1 MPKLTW
7 DEVGERF
14 YETGVDHGVLFVMDK
29 NAQYKKGVNWDGLT
43 SVDESPDGAEAN
55 DIYADNIKY
64 LSLTSAEN
72 FKATINAYQSPEE
85 FDVCDGSASLAK
97 GVTVSQQSRR
107 AFGFSY
113 RSKIGN
119 DVVGDDYGYIIHLVY
134 NAKCAPSQRTRST
147 TNDSPEAV
155 ELGWEVT
162 TTPVTIKANDPE
174 TGLPYKPTAHIQINS
189 TLVDADKLAS
199 FLDILYG
206 TDGGDPTYDAV
217 QNPTPD
223 SYNEVTP
230 ELGANP
236 QALGWYERSG
246 EGTTQDPYVYTLSTD
261 TTVDGEKTYYEKTA
275 GDNPKA
281 LGWYEKTGET
291 TYALSNDTSVDESKT
306 YYEKTEDTGTEAT
319 LLSPDEVY
327 AHFNSVG

>member
-1 MPKLTW
+1 MAKLTW

-14 YETGVDHGVLFVMDK
+14 YETGVDHGVLYVMNK
-29 NAQYKKGVNWDGLT
+29 NAQYNKGVNWDGLT

-107 AFGFSY
+107 SFGFSY

-155 ELGWEVT
+155 ELSWEVS
-162 TTPVTIKANDPE
+162 TTPVTIAATDPE
-174 TGLPYKPTAHIQINS
+174 TGLPYKPTAHLQINS
-189 TLVDADKLAS
+189 TLVDNTPTYTAVTPEGTENPHNEGWYERSGSEGSYVYTLSADTTVDDQKTYYSRTKGKLEA
-199 FLDILYG
+199 LEDILYG
-206 TDGGDPTYDAV
+206 TDDSDPTL
-217 QNPTPD
+217 P
-223 SYNEVTP
+223 
-230 ELGANP
+230 
-236 QALGWYERSG
+236 
-246 EGTTQDPYVYTLSTD
+246 
-261 TTVDGEKTYYEKTA
+261 
-275 GDNPKA
+275 
-281 LGWYEKTGET
+281 
-291 TYALSNDTSVDESKT
+291 
-306 YYEKTEDTGTEAT
+306 
-319 LLSPDEVY
+319 SPDEIY
-327 AHFNSVG
+327 AMFNS

>member
-1 MPKLTW
+1 MAKLTW

-14 YETGVDHGVLFVMDK
+14 YETGVDHGVLYVMNK
-29 NAQYKKGVNWDGLT
+29 NAQYNKGVNWDGLT

-107 AFGFSY
+107 SFGFSY

-155 ELGWEVT
+155 ELSWEVS
-162 TTPVTIKANDPE
+162 TTPVTIAATDPE
-174 TGLPYKPTAHIQINS
+174 TGLPFKPTAHLQINS
-189 TLVDADKLAS
+189 TLVD
-199 FLDILYG
+199 
-206 TDGGDPTYDAV
+206 
-217 QNPTPD
+217 NTP
-223 SYNEVTP
+223 SYTAATP
-230 ELGANP
+230 EGTENP
-236 QALGWYERSG
+236 HNEGWYERSG
-246 EGTTQDPYVYTLSTD
+246 SEGSYVYTLSAD
-261 TTVDGEKTYYEKTA
+261 TTVDDQKTYYIKTK
-275 GDNPKA
+275 GKLEA
-281 LGWYEKTGET
+281 LEDILYG
-291 TYALSNDTSVDESKT
+291 
-306 YYEKTEDTGTEAT
+306 TEDSDPT
-319 LLSPDEVY
+319 LPSPDEIY
-327 AHFNSVG
+327 AMFNS

>member
-1 MPKLTW
+1 MSRLNW
-7 DEVGERF
+7 DEVGKRF
-14 YETGVDHGVLFVMDK
+14 YETGVDRGVLYVMDK
-29 NAQYKKGVNWDGLT
+29 TAQYKDGVNWDGLT

-119 DVVGDDYGYIIHLVY
+119 DVQGDDYGYIIHLVY
-134 NAKCAPSQRTRST
+134 NCKCSPSQRTRST

-162 TTPVTIKANDPE
+162 TTPVTINAIDPE
-174 TGLPYKPTAHIQINS
+174 TEMPYKPTAHIQINS
-189 TLVDADKLAS
+189 TMITKKQLEDLEDIIYGCDAAE
-199 FLDILYG
+199 
-206 TDGGDPTYDAV
+206 AV
-217 QNPTPD
+217 
-223 SYNEVTP
+223 YAAVTP
-230 ELGANP
+230 QSGANP
-236 QALGWYERSG
+236 KTEGWYERT
-246 EGTTQDPYVYTLSTD
+246 GTGTAQDPYVYTETTD
-261 TTVDGEKTYYEKTA
+261 TSVDSEKTYYELKSPAKTA
-275 GDNPKA
+275 KNP
-281 LGWYEKTGET
+281 
-291 TYALSNDTSVDESKT
+291 
-306 YYEKTEDTGTEAT
+306 T
-319 LLSPDEVY
+319 LPSPDEIY
-327 AHFNSVG
+327 AMFNS

>member
-1 MPKLTW
+1 MGKLTW

-14 YETGVDHGVLFVMDK
+14 YETGVDHGVLYVMDK
-29 NAQYKKGVNWDGLT
+29 TAQYKKGVNWDGLT

-155 ELGWEVT
+155 ELSWEVS
-162 TTPVTIKANDPE
+162 TTPVTIAATDPE
-174 TGLPYKPTAHIQINS
+174 TGLPYKPTAHLQINS
-189 TLVDADKLAS
+189 TLVDSDKLKA
-199 FLDILYG
+199 LEDILYG
-206 TDGGDPTYDAV
+206 CDAAAAV
-217 QNPTPD
+217 
-223 SYNEVTP
+223 YAAVTP
-230 ELGANP
+230 EAGDNP
-236 QALGWYERSG
+236 VTESWYERSG
-246 EGTTQDPYVYTLSTD
+246 SGTELDPYVYTLSED
-261 TTVDGEKTYYEKTA
+261 TTVDAQKTYYELKSPAKTA
-275 GDNPKA
+275 SDP
-281 LGWYEKTGET
+281 
-291 TYALSNDTSVDESKT
+291 
-306 YYEKTEDTGTEAT
+306 T
-319 LLSPDEVY
+319 LPTPDEIY
-327 AHFNSVG
+327 AMFNS

>member
-1 MPKLTW
+1 MAKLTW

-14 YETGVDHGVLFVMDK
+14 YETGVDHGVLYVMNK
-29 NAQYKKGVNWDGLT
+29 NAQYNKGVNWDGLT

-107 AFGFSY
+107 SFGFSY

-155 ELGWEVT
+155 ELSWEVS
-162 TTPVTIKANDPE
+162 TTPVTIAATDPE
-174 TGLPYKPTAHIQINS
+174 TGLPFKPTAHLQINS
-189 TLVDADKLAS
+189 TLVNSAKLKA
-199 FLDILYG
+199 LENILYG
-206 TDGGDPTYDAV
+206 TDGTDPTYTA
-217 QNPTPD
+217 
-223 SYNEVTP
+223 VTP
-230 ELGANP
+230 VGTEDPNDE
-236 QALGWYERSG
+236 GWYERSG
-246 EGTTQDPYVYTLSTD
+246 SEGAYVYTLTED
-261 TTVDGEKTYYEKTA
+261 TTVDSQKTYY
-275 GDNPKA
+275 
-281 LGWYEKTGET
+281 
-291 TYALSNDTSVDESKT
+291 SKT
-306 YYEKTEDTGTEAT
+306 EGTAT
-319 LLSPDEVY
+319 DPTLPSPDEIY
-327 AHFNSVG
+327 AMFNS

>member
-1 MPKLTW
+1 MKLKW

-14 YETGVDHGVLFVMDK
+14 YETGVDQGVLFVMDK
-29 NAQYKKGVNWDGLT
+29 DASYKKGVNWDGLT

-119 DVVGDDYGYIIHLVY
+119 DVQGEDYGYIIHLVY

-162 TTPVTIKANDPE
+162 TTPVKMAAIDPE
-174 TGLPYKPTAHIQINS
+174 TNMPYKPTAHLQINS
-189 TLVDADKLAS
+189 TLVDKAKLES

-206 TDGGDPTYDAV
+206 TDGSDPTYTAV

-223 SYNEVTP
+223 SYDEVAEPTGDP
-230 ELGANP
+230 AA
-236 QALGWYERSG
+236 QGWYERT
-246 EGTTQDPYVYTLSTD
+246 GTGTEQDPYVYTATED
-261 TTVDGEKTYYEKTA
+261 TTVDGGKTYYAKTA
-275 GDNPKA
+275 GDNPHDE
-281 LGWYEKTGET
+281 GWYEKTGET
-291 TYALSNDTSVDESKT
+291 TYVLSSDTSVNTSKT
-306 YYEKTEDTGTEAT
+306 YYTKSEGTGQDPT
-319 LLSPDEVY
+319 LLSPDQVY

>member
-1 MPKLTW
+1 MAKLTW

-14 YETGVDHGVLFVMDK
+14 YETGVDHGVLYVMDK
-29 NAQYKKGVNWDGLT
+29 TAQYKKGVNWDGLT

-155 ELGWEVT
+155 ELSWEVS
-162 TTPVTIKANDPE
+162 TTPVTIAATDPE
-174 TGLPYKPTAHIQINS
+174 TGLPYKPTAHLQINS
-189 TLVDADKLAS
+189 TLVDAAKLKA
-199 FLDILYG
+199 LENILYG
-206 TDGGDPTYDAV
+206 TDGTDPTYNAV
-217 QNPTPD
+217 DNPTPD
-223 SYNEVTP
+223 SYDAVAEPTGDP
-230 ELGANP
+230 AA
-236 QALGWYERSG
+236 QGWYERT
-246 EGTTQDPYVYTLSTD
+246 GTGTEQDPYVYTATED
-261 TTVDGEKTYYEKTA
+261 TTVDGGKTYYAKTA
-275 GDNPKA
+275 GDNPHDE
-281 LGWYEKTGET
+281 GWYEKTGET
-291 TYALSNDTSVDESKT
+291 TYVLSSDTSVDTSKT
-306 YYEKTEDTGTEAT
+306 YYSKTEGTAT
-319 LLSPDEVY
+319 DPTLPSPDEIY
-327 AHFNSVG
+327 AMFNS